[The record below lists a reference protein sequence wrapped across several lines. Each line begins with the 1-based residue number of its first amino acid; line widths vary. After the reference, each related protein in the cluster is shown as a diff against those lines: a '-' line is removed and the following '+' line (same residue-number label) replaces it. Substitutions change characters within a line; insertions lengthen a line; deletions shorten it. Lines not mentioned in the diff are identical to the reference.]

1 MSARCARHRWIGNSG
16 QSAAIERFAATMIV
30 DVHLPTSDRRTVIQP
45 RYTQPEKELKMFIER
60 LKLEFPAQL
69 PSRITAA
76 GQLAE

>member
-1 MSARCARHRWIGNSG
+1 MIEKC
-16 QSAAIERFAATMIV
+16 AAIMMG
-30 DVHLPTSDRRTVIQP
+30 DVHLPTSDRRTVILL
-45 RYTQPEKELKMFIER
+45 RYTEPEKELKMFIER